1 MKQKSKNYVI
11 LGLLFFGIT
20 LLLWNCTL
28 EEDVL
33 EPEKMDFNNVKTVSF
48 KDAIALFTSK
58 SEKIKRRNA
67 YARNTEDVLEI
78 DPDWNT
84 LEHNEIAYTN
94 AQLTTAESEINRNGE

>member
-11 LGLLFFGIT
+11 LGLLLFGIT

-48 KDAIALFTSK
+48 
-58 SEKIKRRNA
+58 
-67 YARNTEDVLEI
+67 
-78 DPDWNT
+78 
-84 LEHNEIAYTN
+84 
-94 AQLTTAESEINRNGE
+94 